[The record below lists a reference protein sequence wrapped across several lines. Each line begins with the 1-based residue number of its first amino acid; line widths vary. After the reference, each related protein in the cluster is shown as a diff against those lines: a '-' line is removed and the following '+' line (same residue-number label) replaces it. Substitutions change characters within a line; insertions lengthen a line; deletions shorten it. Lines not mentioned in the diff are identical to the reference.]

1 MHSLLNSIE
10 QKILSVQN
18 RRAAHLLHSFGS
30 SRHEYLPDM
39 SWACKRNLP
48 HLKEIDHRKLLP
60 TTVMHCDAQFKAH
73 ENKFFEN
80 SNFTHKDNHQDPPNP
95 STTKQWMWFSKQTVN
110 RRTHFFNQRLQ
121 IRDLVITCGHTKVD
135 TYTYLVAFHHCSADF
150 NSIAHHHIQNTLAWA
165 TSFLSKVCFHNRT
178 KHERI
183 ADTQNKRRWNNWIWR
198 TNRRDARLKRKL
210 SGSQSRQ
217 RRKLCWFD
225 NYGAAC
231 R

>member
-1 MHSLLNSIE
+1 MSIFPTWVEPVNVIFRTWKKSIIENYFQPLWCTVTHNLRHMRTNSLRTQTSHIKTITKTLLI
-10 QKILSVQN
+10 QAQQN
-18 RRAAHLLHSFGS
+18 NGCGF
-30 SRHEYLPDM
+30 
-39 SWACKRNLP
+39 
-48 HLKEIDHRKLLP
+48 
-60 TTVMHCDAQFKAH
+60 Q
-73 ENKFFEN
+73 
-80 SNFTHKDNHQDPPNP
+80 
-95 STTKQWMWFSKQTVN
+95 N